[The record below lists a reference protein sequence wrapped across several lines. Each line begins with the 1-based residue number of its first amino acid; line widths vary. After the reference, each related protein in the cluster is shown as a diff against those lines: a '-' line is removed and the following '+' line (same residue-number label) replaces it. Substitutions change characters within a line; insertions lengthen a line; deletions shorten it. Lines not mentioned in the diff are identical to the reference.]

1 MKISV
6 AVPWVT
12 TKSHDG
18 SEENWYEITKI
29 STFSPAAHLGGEGQ
43 VKTSD
48 TKATGRKSG
57 TAVGPLSSSSVGMAM
72 SFSSLQ
78 ALVYALLEDF

>member
-1 MKISV
+1 MSYYKK
-6 AVPWVT
+6 PWW
-12 TKSHDG
+12 KWGELIWNYKDQYLS
-18 SEENWYEITKI
+18 S
-29 STFSPAAHLGGEGQ
+29 AHLGGEGQ

-72 SFSSLQ
+72 SFSLLQ